1 MKKKNMKDH
10 EKCINHESM
19 INFESVREINFLIRM
34 NMMLKLESIFLM
46 ILVFFYGLKSNTKI
60 QWERGGWC
68 TRRWFWYRNLVCDDF
83 EYAKDIH
90 ANKQIF

>member
-1 MKKKNMKDH
+1 
-10 EKCINHESM
+10 
-19 INFESVREINFLIRM
+19 
-34 NMMLKLESIFLM
+34 M

-60 QWERGGWC
+60 QWERGGLC